1 MNYLKTVKGIRRKHL
16 IYGAAIALVLLVST
30 AQLSNIS
37 PYRSSTNQLQYFRAK
52 VIKVEAS
59 DSGVAGASQNIEAR
73 ILDGGDT
80 GHTVEISRSVDFGDA
95 SYKRLPVGSEI
106 LLTKDVADGNQYMYG
121 DRWHMPGVATLFL
134 VLLTLV
140 IVIGWWRGI
149 TSLFGLVISIGV
161 LSIYVLPRIID
172 GHSAFATCIQG
183 AFVITAI
190 SVFVAH
196 GFSRRTTIAFTG
208 SVITLC
214 TIIGLV
220 GLSTYLT
227 GTSEVID
234 ESTYGVLYSPH
245 PVSLAGLLTGGIVIG
260 SLGVLYDITTS
271 QAAAVDEIYK
281 ANKKQ
286 STFQLYSKGLS
297 VGREH
302 IAALV
307 NTLALVYVSV
317 ALPSIV
323 ITAVNIHA
331 PLPVILNNETV
342 IEEIVRTCVASIG
355 MLLAV
360 PITTGLAAYVLPKWY
375 RTPNEKIIKNVKALI
390 NF

>member
-1 MNYLKTVKGIRRKHL
+1 MYLTRFRKHL
-16 IYGAAIALVLLVST
+16 IYGAIIAATLLVST
-30 AQLSNIS
+30 AQLSDIS
-37 PYRSSTNQLQYFRAK
+37 PYRSSSGQLQYFRAT
-52 VIKVEAS
+52 VIKVESSAS
-59 DSGVAGASQNIEAR
+59 GINGASQNVEAR
-73 ILDGGDT
+73 LLDGSDK
-80 GHTVEISRSVDFGDA
+80 GHTVSVSRSVNFGDA

-106 LLTKDVADGNQYMYG
+106 LLTRDPTDGNQYSYG

-134 VLLTLV
+134 ILLVLV
-140 IVIGWWRGI
+140 IVVGWWRGI
-149 TSLFGLVISIGV
+149 TSIFGLVISIGV
-161 LSIYVLPRIID
+161 LSIYVLPHITA
-172 GHSAFATCIQG
+172 GHSAFAACIQG

-196 GFSRRTTIAFTG
+196 GFSKRTTIAFAA

-214 TIIGLV
+214 VIIGLV
-220 GLSTYLT
+220 GLSTYLA
-227 GTSEVID
+227 GTSEAVD
-234 ESTYGVLYSPH
+234 ESTYSVLYSPH
-245 PVSLAGLLTGGIVIG
+245 PVSLSGLLTGGIVIG
-260 SLGVLYDITTS
+260 SLGVLYDITTG

-286 STFQLYSKGLS
+286 STLQLYSKGLS

-307 NTLALVYVSV
+307 NTLALVYVGV

-342 IEEIVRTCVASIG
+342 VEEIVRTCVASVG

-375 RTPNEKIIKNVKALI
+375 NTTHRKILKT
-390 NF
+390 